1 MSPLVDTPGQA
12 LASRCHYM
20 SRAALVLGIYVR
32 SRGRGP
38 VFGSGQSCMKSDVPL
53 MKTFKGLDFVH
64 IIELSC
70 AKQRSLANA

>member
-1 MSPLVDTPGQA
+1 
-12 LASRCHYM
+12 
-20 SRAALVLGIYVR
+20 
-32 SRGRGP
+32 
-38 VFGSGQSCMKSDVPL
+38 MKSDVPL